1 MIQSIKIKTTLKY
14 YTHRCSPACFQKAV
28 YRTCFEI
35 KWQMGIFIKDKLVI
49 IKKNK
54 VRTLQSRRKELDR
67 GKQRE
72 MAFGQKWS
80 KSLCSD
86 MHKA

>member
-1 MIQSIKIKTTLKY
+1 
-14 YTHRCSPACFQKAV
+14 
-28 YRTCFEI
+28 
-35 KWQMGIFIKDKLVI
+35 MGIFIKDKLLVI

-80 KSLCSD
+80 KSRVPICTRLK
-86 MHKA
+86 MFTF